1 MNITNNFSFCN
12 NCGKNGHAFHKC
24 KNPITSVGIIVF
36 RPSSNG
42 LQYLLICRRNTL
54 GFVDFIRGK
63 YPIMDPGYII
73 GILNEMTE
81 YEKTIIKTK
90 PFDFLWNYLWGANTG
105 IQYRGEEKKSEKK
118 FYLLKNGFNNK
129 NGFYNLENLLKKCTY
144 NWNEPEWG
152 FPKGRRNYQEAD
164 IKCAIREFQEET
176 GYSKDSIK
184 IIQNIVPIEEIFTG
198 SNYKS
203 YKHKY
208 FIAFMNNNVQPE
220 HEFQKN
226 EVSNMEWK
234 YYDEAL
240 NVIRDYNL
248 EKKNV
253 LVQVDKIL
261 KNYSVYV

>member
-90 PFDFLWNYLWGANTG
+90 PFDFLWTYLWGANTG
-105 IQYRGEEKKSEKK
+105 IQYRGEEKNQRRS
-118 FYLLKNGFNNK
+118 F
-129 NGFYNLENLLKKCTY
+129 TY
-144 NWNEPEWG
+144 
-152 FPKGRRNYQEAD
+152 
-164 IKCAIREFQEET
+164 
-176 GYSKDSIK
+176 
-184 IIQNIVPIEEIFTG
+184 
-198 SNYKS
+198 
-203 YKHKY
+203 
-208 FIAFMNNNVQPE
+208 
-220 HEFQKN
+220 
-226 EVSNMEWK
+226 
-234 YYDEAL
+234 
-240 NVIRDYNL
+240 
-248 EKKNV
+248 
-253 LVQVDKIL
+253 
-261 KNYSVYV
+261 